1 MTVERVA
8 DPAFSRLLV
17 SIACIIYLA
26 GYAGYC
32 FSQFLGP
39 FRYLVYAVPPILVT
53 SFMVQHSSTSS
64 KPAIAFFL
72 TYLSLGSMSYLIGV
86 KDMDSFLRDFIIVSL
101 IIVSFVPTINV
112 GIKQIRV
119 VFLVSMAYFALDYVL
134 AEHGGV
140 RLFQILES
148 GTGSGVE
155 SGFDNH
161 QGGLLGPIYTVF
173 LYAAGAKIEFLL
185 ALVMSL
191 LGGKRV
197 GVIAILIGLV
207 AILLFQRTAA
217 LKERRNRFIV
227 LMVVLAVINIA
238 ASNLVS
244 IAEYAHH
251 AFQMSA
257 NIEEVMLGRYAIGSE
272 MTRMMDSRSLVAS
285 LIGFGPGSANALAAL
300 VSDGTLTQPHND
312 WLKIV
317 YDYGILGSI
326 IITFFIA
333 LVFSGSTIGT
343 VIAIANAIIMTTDNV
358 IIYLY
363 YQFPI
368 VLMVAYS
375 LQREFPAQPT
385 IQGSRR

>member
-1 MTVERVA
+1 MERVA
-8 DPAFSRLLV
+8 DQAFSRFLV
-17 SIACIIYLA
+17 SIACVIYLA

-32 FSQFLGP
+32 FSQLIGP
-39 FRYLVYAVPPILVT
+39 LRYLVYAVPLILVT
-53 SFMVQHSSTSS
+53 AVMGQRSSTSN

-72 TYLSLGSMSYLIGV
+72 TYVSLGSMSYLIGV
-86 KDMDSFLRDFIIVSL
+86 KDMGAFARDFIIIIL
-101 IIVSFVPTINV
+101 IIVSFVPAINV
-112 GIKQIRV
+112 SIKQIRLI
-119 VFLVSMAYFALDYVL
+119 FLFSMAYFALDYL
-134 AEHGGV
+134 LTEHGGI
-140 RLFQILES
+140 RLFQILAR

-161 QGGLLGPIYTVF
+161 QGGLLGPIYAVF
-173 LYAAGAKIEFLL
+173 LYAAGAKLEFLL

-197 GVIAILIGLV
+197 GIIAILIGLV
-207 AILLFQRTAA
+207 AIFLFRRIAVLQKRRT
-217 LKERRNRFIV
+217 RFIV
-227 LMVVLAVINIA
+227 LIIFLAVINIV
-238 ASNLVS
+238 ASNLVT
-244 IAEYAHH
+244 IAEYGHKS
-251 AFQMSA
+251 FKISA
-257 NIEEVMLGRYAIGSE
+257 NIEEVMLGRYAIGFE
-272 MTRMMDSRSLVAS
+272 MTRVMDSRSLSAS
-285 LIGFGPGSANALAAL
+285 LLGFGPGSANALATL

-326 IITFFIA
+326 IITAFMA
-333 LVFSGSTIGT
+333 LVFSGSTTGT

-375 LQREFPAQPT
+375 ARRECPAQPAT
-385 IQGSRR
+385 